1 MLALTQFLSRRW
13 SSGDA
18 LEQKFRFFSVT
29 TPRDIISFL
38 FNPIDCEDH
47 FASATL
53 IGFRPDRIV
62 YRNRQKRFATRAC
75 DLSLTR
81 YRARKTDFV
90 DPWIA
95 GVEHKN
101 LMRMLLQLTPH
112 CDGALGAGVNRQG
125 HQDQPSRCSAMANA
139 SIIVP
144 VERDF

>member
-1 MLALTQFLSRRW
+1 MMNW
-13 SSGDA
+13 DA
-18 LEQKFRFFSVT
+18 S
-29 TPRDIISFL
+29 DIISFL

-47 FASATL
+47 LASATL

-62 YRNRQKRFATRAC
+62 YRNSQKLFAIRAC

-101 LMRMLLQLTPH
+101 LMRMLLQPTPH
-112 CDGALGAGVNRQG
+112 CDGALGADLQ
-125 HQDQPSRCSAMANA
+125 
-139 SIIVP
+139 
-144 VERDF
+144 